1 MTAPLTID
9 QLLLIVDRAERG
21 VILAQ
26 EAQQLRDGVRSL
38 MAAMDRLD
46 RMATAWE
53 LRLPDQI
60 STATATY
67 CIHNITG
74 PFVPAQRPAAATGSG
89 AATPTGSGA
98 DAPSRS
104 TVGP

>member
-1 MTAPLTID
+1 MTPLTLD

-21 VILAQ
+21 VILPQ
-26 EAQQLRDGVRSL
+26 EAQQLRDTVRTL

-46 RMATAWE
+46 QMATAWE

-74 PFVPAQRPAAATGSG
+74 PFATAQQPPAATR
-89 AATPTGSGA
+89 T
-98 DAPSRS
+98 
-104 TVGP
+104 

>member
-1 MTAPLTID
+1 MTPPLTLD

-21 VILAQ
+21 VILPQ
-26 EAQQLRDGVRSL
+26 EAQQLRDTVRTL

-46 RMATAWE
+46 QMATAWE

-74 PFVPAQRPAAATGSG
+74 PFVTAQQPAASIRESA
-89 AATPTGSGA
+89 
-98 DAPSRS
+98 
-104 TVGP
+104 